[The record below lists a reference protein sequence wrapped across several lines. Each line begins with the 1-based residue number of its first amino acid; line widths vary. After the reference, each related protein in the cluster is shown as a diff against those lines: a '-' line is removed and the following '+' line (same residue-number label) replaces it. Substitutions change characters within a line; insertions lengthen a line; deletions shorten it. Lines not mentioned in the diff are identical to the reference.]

1 MKDMGD
7 QVEGEKILEMR
18 LGVGQ
23 SLYVL
28 LQWQGEELKLV
39 LLTCCRD

>member
-7 QVEGEKILEMR
+7 QAEGEKILEMR

-39 LLTCCRD
+39 LLTCCGD

>member
-1 MKDMGD
+1 MGD
-7 QVEGEKILEMR
+7 QVEAEKILEMR

-28 LQWQGEELKLV
+28 FQWQGEELKLV

>member
-18 LGVGQ
+18 LGIGQ

-28 LQWQGEELKLV
+28 LQRQGEELKLV
-39 LLTCCRD
+39 LLTCC